1 MFRLQVDFLFF
12 LFFLISEEVKDA
24 VILLFQKECQIRR

>member
-1 MFRLQVDFLFF
+1 MFRLQVDF